1 MLLAASVTN
10 YRLDPSPIKT
20 NYTDVHVV
28 HTLNTYSGEENT
40 KLKARSWENVKSV
53 YNIYGP

>member
-53 YNIYGP
+53 YNI